1 MVASYEFETDGSV
14 DLILRSMNSS
24 TTDVVAVFADPDR
37 YIPDLLRRQQDL
49 MARNPSQFMYIS
61 NR

>member
-14 DLILRSMNSS
+14 DVILRSMNSS